1 MMCHILINFSCIYSK
16 SGVILPVMDQIL
28 LIIFSTLM
36 CAAVLNIIFK
46 RLGVSHIIGYIVTGI
61 VISYVFGFNG
71 VANVALETAG
81 EFGIVFLMF
90 TIGLELGLGKLR
102 KMKEILVV
110 NGALQVVLSSVVIF
124 TAAFYLFDLAFDTA
138 LIVALAFSLSSTAI
152 VLTYLKQSKD
162 ILTPY
167 GQKTMGILVFQD
179 LAVIPILLLL
189 TFLSAPDADIVAVV
203 FKTLLS
209 ALAVL
214 VLMMTLGRSIVS
226 ALLKFS
232 AQTELEELFLGAVFA
247 IVLGSALLAHAMGF
261 TYSLGAF
268 IAGMLIAD
276 SDFSVKA
283 ESDISSYRDLLLGIF
298 FFAVGTK
305 INLLFFLQH
314 LHQVLAVF
322 VLVFL
327 FKAVVIYFVLR
338 RNSDKNSAVKTALAL
353 SQIGEF
359 SFAVFAL
366 AASQELIDKPTAN
379 FLILV
384 SVVSMI
390 VTPFI
395 LKHIYK
401 LSSLFEK
408 EFYEADVIT
417 PIGRKGHIV
426 VAGFSTLGKIVS
438 ADLHKKGM
446 PFVIISDNLKQVLHA
461 RKLGYMA
468 YFGHLDRRP
477 VLESLNVDEAD
488 AVIITI
494 SSEHGRRL
502 VAEAVRRFSSGP
514 KIVVKI
520 ASPKER
526 KILKSIEQITLVDV
540 SFEIGRQLVEQA
552 IEHQDASDPASCES
566 RT

>member
-1 MMCHILINFSCIYSK
+1 
-16 SGVILPVMDQIL
+16 MDQML
-28 LIIFSTLM
+28 LIIFSTLI

-46 RLGVSHIIGYIVTGI
+46 RLGVSHIIGYIFTGV
-61 VISYVFGFNG
+61 VISYAFGFNG
-71 VANVALETAG
+71 IANLALETAG

-102 KMKEILVV
+102 KMKEILLF
-110 NGALQVVLSSVVIF
+110 NGAMQVLLSSAVIF
-124 TAAFYLFDLAFDTA
+124 AAAYFMFGLALDTA

-162 ILTPY
+162 MFTPY

-189 TFLSAPDADIVAVV
+189 SFLSSADSDVVPVLIKTALFALFIVV
-203 FKTLLS
+203 FM
-209 ALAVL
+209 V
-214 VLMMTLGRSIVS
+214 TLGRKMVE
-226 ALLKFS
+226 ALLRFS
-232 AQTELEELFLGAVFA
+232 AQSDLEELFLGSIFA
-247 IVLGSALLAHAMGF
+247 IVLGAAQLAHGMGF

-276 SDFSVKA
+276 TNYSVKA
-283 ESDISSYRDLLLGIF
+283 ESDIASYRDLLLGIF

-305 INLLFFLQH
+305 IDLLFFVEH
-314 LHQVLAVF
+314 LHQILGIML
-322 VLVFL
+322 LVML
-327 FKAVVIYFVLR
+327 FKAIVIYGVVR
-338 RNSDKNSAVKTALAL
+338 RGSDKNSAAKTALAL

-366 AASQELIDKPTAN
+366 AASQGLIDAVTAN

-395 LKHIYK
+395 LNNIYK

-408 EFYEADVIT
+408 EFFESDVIT

-426 VAGFSTLGKIVS
+426 VVGFSTLGKIVS
-438 ADLHKKGM
+438 ADLQKKGVS
-446 PFVIISDNLKQVLHA
+446 FVIISDNLKQVIHA

-468 YFGHLDRRP
+468 YFGHLNKRP
-477 VLESLNVDEAD
+477 VLESLNVDEAKT
-488 AVIITI
+488 VIVTI
-494 SSEHGRRL
+494 SEEHGRRV
-502 VAEAVRRFSSGP
+502 VAEAVRTFTDQP
-514 KIVVKI
+514 VIVVKI
-520 ASPKER
+520 VSAKER
-526 KILKSIEQITLVDV
+526 KQLRQIEKITLVDV
-540 SFEIGRQLVEQA
+540 SFEIGHLLVRQAVK
-552 IEHQDASDPASCES
+552 
-566 RT
+566 